1 MAIEDKNII
10 DKVEQAIE
18 QLRPFLEADG
28 GNMKLI
34 EISDNMIV
42 KVQLFG
48 ACSDCSMSPTTLK
61 AGLEEN
67 LKSILPEI
75 KGVESVNV
83 VEV

>member
-10 DKVEQAIE
+10 DKVEAAIQ

-28 GNMKLI
+28 GDMELI
-34 EISDNMIV
+34 EITDHMIV
-42 KVQLFG
+42 KVRLVG
-48 ACSDCSMSPTTLK
+48 ACGTCSMSPMTLK

-75 KGVESVNV
+75 KGVESEN
-83 VEV
+83 EVIA

>member
-10 DKVEQAIE
+10 DKVEAAIQ

-28 GNMKLI
+28 GDMELI
-34 EISDNMIV
+34 EITDDMIV
-42 KVQLFG
+42 KVRLVG
-48 ACSDCSMSPTTLK
+48 ACGTCSMSPMTLK

-75 KGVESVNV
+75 KGVESEN
-83 VEV
+83 EVIA